1 MNRAII
7 VYAKHSLN
15 SIVRGEQWP
24 EGRMQR
30 IMVSMRKDD
39 LDALDRVADMLRQS
53 RSSLIR
59 RAVREMLEKTN
70 KYDIIR

>member
-1 MNRAII
+1 
-7 VYAKHSLN
+7 
-15 SIVRGEQWP
+15 
-24 EGRMQR
+24 MQR
-30 IMVSMRKDD
+30 IMVSMRSDD
-39 LDALDRVADMLRQS
+39 LEALDRVADMLRQS